1 MKICHQQ
8 KKTESNDEQDEDE
21 DEDDEPKIKKNNFK
35 YQKQE
40 VKTTKIEDDKKVY
53 KRRVQEKK
61 DDMESMSQSQSQTIE
76 EKDNTISVSE
86 EKAEQPVVKRYHRRY
101 REARTSTP
109 AYAENKNSNSK
120 NNNYT
125 SSTSTVVKNGN
136 TTTFTSN
143 TVYSRHRKK

>member
-1 MKICHQQ
+1 
-8 KKTESNDEQDEDE
+8 
-21 DEDDEPKIKKNNFK
+21 
-35 YQKQE
+35 
-40 VKTTKIEDDKKVY
+40 
-53 KRRVQEKK
+53 
-61 DDMESMSQSQSQTIE
+61 MESISQSQSQTIE

-86 EKAEQPVVKRYHRRY
+86 ERTEQPVVKRYHRRY

-109 AYAENKNSNSK
+109 AYADNKNSGSK
-120 NNNYT
+120 NTYN